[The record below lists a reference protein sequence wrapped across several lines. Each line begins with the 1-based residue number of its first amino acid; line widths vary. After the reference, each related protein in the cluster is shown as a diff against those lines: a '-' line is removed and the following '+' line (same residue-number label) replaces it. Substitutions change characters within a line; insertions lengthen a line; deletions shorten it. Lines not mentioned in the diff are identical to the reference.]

1 MHSSFEAFAKVGR
14 IDVLL
19 DAIDASSSVSQRRWL
34 KSLVERGVRVVD
46 PGSLTTLALERLRA
60 LRVDADSL
68 SGAEIP
74 PRSVVIPFVGER
86 AGYARRFVV
95 RRAGAFAHTMARRS
109 FETEI
114 SLRRS
119 FELAAKDEGI
129 SEAEVDELHFDAWLA
144 FADAHVFV
152 EGRSIALGAYL
163 AGRSE
168 WSSRAFLPGVAATG
182 AIEGARIV
190 SVGGLRAKVEA
201 LVHRADV
208 ARLLVAPGNFDE
220 ANAAKAACGA
230 QFEILAVA
238 TTEEAAA
245 AALSTSHEVEEDLDQ
260 LVSSARSLFDRAWGA
275 YRWPIVE
282 ERLARLAASTH
293 ARPDLHA
300 EVLAMWGGA
309 ARHLG
314 AVVESERVL
323 GLAVEF
329 AKAHER
335 EVPDA
340 VLARLY
346 GHAALTAV
354 QDSREKPA
362 LTNAKKA
369 LRFAERSKQP
379 RARVKALGTL
389 GLVSAAAGLVDDAIA
404 AQEEASARV
413 HAAGMSDC
421 TRGHAYVLDA
431 LAVSPRA
438 SRLGERIDREFEEAR
453 VHLSRRN
460 ASSQHTDEPWLR
472 VAYAHAL
479 VRTKRFG
486 RAIEVLSGTAVA
498 ERIERDALPGLS
510 ARRWLGL
517 ACTEVESKRE
527 EGFRLLADSVFAY
540 GLADTSRLA
549 VVATHNALFEVL
561 GRAKH
566 GQRGIDNAAKARWLV
581 GRVAEHESVRGEL
594 RELARD
600 VHSELANA
608 VSLTRAARSSLERL
622 SEALSRLG
630 Y

>member
-1 MHSSFEAFAKVGR
+1 MSSAFEALAKVGR

-19 DAIDASSSVSQRRWL
+19 DAIDASSSVSERRWL

-46 PGSLTTLALERLRA
+46 PGSLSAGALERLGA
-60 LRVDADSL
+60 LRVSVESL

-74 PRSVVIPFVGER
+74 PRSVVIPFVGG
-86 AGYARRFVV
+86 AGGYARRFVV
-95 RRAGAFAHTMARRS
+95 RRTSVFAHSVARRS
-109 FETEI
+109 LETEVA
-114 SLRRS
+114 LRRA
-119 FELAAKDEGI
+119 FELAARDEGV
-129 SEAEVDELHFDAWLA
+129 SESEVDELHFDAWLT

-168 WSSRAFLPGVAATG
+168 WSSRPFLHGIAATG
-182 AIEGARIV
+182 AIDGARV
-190 SVGGLRAKVEA
+190 VPVGGVREKVEA

-208 ARLLVAPGNFDE
+208 AKLIVAMENVDE
-220 ANAAKAACGA
+220 AEAAKEICGA
-230 QFEILAVA
+230 QFAIVAVETA
-238 TTEEAAA
+238 HEAAA

-275 YRWPIVE
+275 YRWPVVE

-314 AVVESERVL
+314 AVAESERVL
-323 GLAVEF
+323 GAAVEF
-329 AKAHER
+329 AKTHEH

-354 QDSREKPA
+354 QASREKPA
-362 LTNAKKA
+362 LVSAKKA

-389 GLVSAAAGLVDDAIA
+389 GLVSSAAGRIEDAIA

-431 LAVSPRA
+431 LAASPRA
-438 SRLGERIDREFEEAR
+438 VRLGPRIDREFEEAC
-453 VHLSRRN
+453 VHLARRS

-479 VRTKRFG
+479 VRTKRFD

-517 ACTEVESKRE
+517 ACIEVDGKRE
-527 EGFRLLADSVFAY
+527 EGFRLLADSVFGY
-540 GLADTSRLA
+540 GLAPSSRLA
-549 VVATHNALFEVL
+549 VVATHNALLEVL

-566 GQRGIDNAAKARWLV
+566 GECGVDLAAKARWLV
-581 GRVAEHESVRGEL
+581 GRIAEHESARGEL
-594 RELARD
+594 RELAQ
-600 VHSELANA
+600 VAHEHLANA
-608 VSLTRAARSSLERL
+608 VSLTRAARTSLERL
-622 SEALSRLG
+622 SETLTRLG